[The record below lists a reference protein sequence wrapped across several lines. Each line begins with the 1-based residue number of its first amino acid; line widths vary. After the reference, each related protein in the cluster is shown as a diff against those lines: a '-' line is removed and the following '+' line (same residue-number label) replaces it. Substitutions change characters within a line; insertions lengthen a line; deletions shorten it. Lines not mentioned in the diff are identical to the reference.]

1 MQKADPMSHQNNFCQ
16 KTNIMGLF
24 YTQLHSVPLWLF
36 DQKVDLR
43 HVFWRF
49 AAQTKTY
56 FFCSEIAAKRCCTKV
71 VRYWLLQQKKHIG
84 DTMKTLTKNCIKL
97 FHFPLRIWSCIDHF
111 AYAAIFLHWFR
122 SFQLHLCPPI
132 HLQRI
137 LHLHQ
142 TLCQD
147 HIQVSLLSI
156 LTWWF
161 LTMLVGEIGCIYK
174 SVATK
179 KTTLRVVSS
188 VLHPPLL
195 DHWQSFPATPQS
207 ATCFHH
213 QNETWSNNHLD
224 SQIAADLQGLSPHAS
239 RILK

>member
-1 MQKADPMSHQNNFCQ
+1 
-16 KTNIMGLF
+16 
-24 YTQLHSVPLWLF
+24 
-36 DQKVDLR
+36 
-43 HVFWRF
+43 
-49 AAQTKTY
+49 
-56 FFCSEIAAKRCCTKV
+56 
-71 VRYWLLQQKKHIG
+71 
-84 DTMKTLTKNCIKL
+84 MKTLTKNCIKL

-111 AYAAIFLHWFR
+111 AHAAIFLHWFR

-147 HIQVSLLSI
+147 HIQVSLFSI

-195 DHWQSFPATPQS
+195 DHWQIFPATPQS

-213 QNETWSNNHLD
+213 QKETWSNNHLD